1 MNPYHSKRKT
11 KTPPKFEVIGITG
24 IPEIQPG
31 DQLSKLIIEA
41 SANQETP
48 LENDDILVI
57 AQKIV
62 SKSEGRLIE
71 LKKVIPSDFAKQLAT
86 DCQRDPRLIELVLR
100 ESRAIVRMDP
110 ARGILITETHHGFVC
125 ANSGIDTSNIQGYE
139 VVSLLPKNPDSSALQ
154 IRQEIKCNI
163 NGSSVAIIISDT
175 FGRAWREGHINIAI
189 GVSGIN
195 TIKDY
200 RGTQDSAGKELKVT
214 RVAVVDE
221 LASTAELV
229 MGKADSVPAVIIRGY
244 TYSKS
249 TDSIKHLIRDRSTDL
264 FR

>member
-1 MNPYHSKRKT
+1 MNPYYSKTET

-24 IPEIQPG
+24 VPEIQPG
-31 DQLSKLIIEA
+31 DQLGKLIIEA
-41 SANQETP
+41 SENQETP
-48 LENDDILVI
+48 LENGDILVI

-62 SKSEGRLIE
+62 SKSEGRLVE
-71 LKKVIPSDFAKQLAT
+71 LNKVLPSDFAKQLAS

-110 ARGILITETHHGFVC
+110 ARGILITETNHGLVC
-125 ANSGIDTSNIQGYE
+125 ANSGIDTSNIQGHE
-139 VVSLLPKNPDSSALQ
+139 VVSLLPKNPDSSALR
-154 IRQEIKCNI
+154 IRQEIECNI
-163 NGSSVAIIISDT
+163 NDSSVAIIISDT
-175 FGRAWREGHINIAI
+175 FGRAWREGHVNMAI

-200 RGTQDSAGKELKVT
+200 RGTQDSTGKKVRVT

-229 MGKADSVPAVIIRGY
+229 MQKADGVPAVIIRGY

-249 TDSIKHLIRDRSTDL
+249 ADGIKQLIRDRSTDL